1 MITVID
7 ESDNFRDRYEAARRS
22 LNAGAARS
30 ALSIYEELLGR
41 QPSDRTALLG
51 RATALHQLNRSGDA
65 IHAYESVLRHH
76 PDEFAALT
84 NLLGLVGQ
92 QTPKSALQQ
101 LRRLYA
107 SNPSF
112 GAVAAQMAMIHLN
125 QGDSANAIRLM
136 TEAAALAL
144 DNPVYQINLAIMH
157 DQAGDVSSAVD
168 AYEYALLVAA
178 GSAEVLPLS
187 LDAIRERLRYLGAK

>member
-1 MITVID
+1 
-7 ESDNFRDRYEAARRS
+7 
-22 LNAGAARS
+22 
-30 ALSIYEELLGR
+30 
-41 QPSDRTALLG
+41 
-51 RATALHQLNRSGDA
+51 
-65 IHAYESVLRHH
+65 
-76 PDEFAALT
+76 
-84 NLLGLVGQ
+84 
-92 QTPKSALQQ
+92 
-101 LRRLYA
+101 
-107 SNPSF
+107 
-112 GAVAAQMAMIHLN
+112 MAMIHLN

-187 LDAIRERLRYLGAK
+187 LDAIRERLRYLRAK